1 MASKPEWKKAM
12 SRIST
17 WRAKLELIC
26 REKGVAALQ
35 RQRLLWI
42 PNPAVFE
49 EISVAEPVF
58 PCSHRQACN
67 QASGHR
73 HNWILGIGHLK
84 WGEKIDPINAAWKSV
99 HMTDQG
105 YIFSLSYFVVFF
117 VWMLFAECFS
127 SMVACSTHLKSL
139 NVKSVLTAVCWCRT
153 EA

>member
-1 MASKPEWKKAM
+1 M
-12 SRIST
+12 SRILT

-26 REKGVAALQ
+26 RERGVAALQ

-49 EISVAEPVF
+49 EISLAELVF

-73 HNWILGIGHLK
+73 HNCILGIGHLK
-84 WGEKIDPINAAWKSV
+84 RGEKIDPINAAWKKSV

-105 YIFSLSYFVVFF
+105 YTFSLRCFVVFF
-117 VWMLFAECFS
+117 VWTIFSDCFS
-127 SMVACSTHLKSL
+127 SMVAFSTHLKSL